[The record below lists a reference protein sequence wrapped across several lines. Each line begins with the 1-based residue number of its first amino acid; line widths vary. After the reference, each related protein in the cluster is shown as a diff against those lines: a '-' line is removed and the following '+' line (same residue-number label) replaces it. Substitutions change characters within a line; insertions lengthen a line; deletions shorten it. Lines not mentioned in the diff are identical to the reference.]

1 MINQT
6 LNQTSIEVL
15 WTAVELTLRDLAEI
29 LPKVLLALLI
39 IVVYIVLMMIIN
51 RLLRRTLT
59 LLRID
64 ELVKPVIAEAYI
76 SLTGL
81 IILLVDIGIIL
92 LSAYS
97 VILAFFPERIHVAN
111 IVLDY
116 LARYASIVF
125 IIIISFIVLSAIVR
139 YIRVETKLRGF
150 MFLLLLFVTL
160 ILTIDMASLSQEIK
174 TALAWGISIGIT
186 GLIIVFATW
195 YFYHDILEDKKR
207 KP

>member
-6 LNQTSIEVL
+6 LNQTDIEVL
-15 WTAVELTLRDLAEI
+15 WKAIELTLRDLVAL
-29 LPKVLLALLI
+29 LPKALLALLV

-59 LLRID
+59 ILRID

-97 VILAFFPERIHVAN
+97 VILAFFPEQIRIAN

-160 ILTIDMASLSQEIK
+160 ILTIDITTLSPEIK
-174 TALAWGISIGIT
+174 TALTWGISIGIA

-195 YFYHDILEDKKR
+195 YFYHDIIENKQK
-207 KP
+207 

>member
-1 MINQT
+1 M
-6 LNQTSIEVL
+6 
-15 WTAVELTLRDLAEI
+15 
-29 LPKVLLALLI
+29 LPKVLLAFLI

-92 LSAYS
+92 LSVYS
-97 VILAFFPERIHVAN
+97 VILAFFPEQIHIAN

-139 YIRVETKLRGF
+139 YIRVEAKLKGF

-160 ILTIDMASLSQEIK
+160 ILTIDIATLSPEIK

-195 YFYHDILEDKKR
+195 YFYHDILEDKRR
-207 KP
+207 KS

>member
-15 WTAVELTLRDLAEI
+15 WTAIELTLRDLATM
-29 LPKVLLALLI
+29 LPKVLLAFLI

-92 LSAYS
+92 LSVYS
-97 VILAFFPERIHVAN
+97 VILAFFPEQIHIAN

-139 YIRVETKLRGF
+139 YIRVEAKLKGF

-160 ILTIDMASLSQEIK
+160 ILTIDIATLSPEIK

-195 YFYHDILEDKKR
+195 YFYHDILEDKRR
-207 KP
+207 KS